1 MQIGEIALRYH
12 IRMETKAATSPDF
25 DRFTGLVDRVL
36 SVPKAEI
43 QRRIEQH
50 KRESDMNPHKR
61 GPKKKVTA

>member
-1 MQIGEIALRYH
+1 MG
-12 IRMETKAATSPDF
+12 TKAATSPDF
-25 DRFTGLVDRVL
+25 DRFTSLVDRGL
-36 SVPKAEI
+36 SVPKVEI